1 MLFRPSHPLS
11 QLEYTAMQVGAVVL
25 EQDERGPKVFLLPD
39 NTILKV
45 FRPRSFWSR
54 DTLYSN
60 ARSFCRNAE
69 RLAALEIPTVKI
81 LKLYRFEGSMDTAVL
96 YQPLEGDT
104 LRDLLKRNAI
114 TTEICNKLGVFV
126 AQLHEQGIYFRSLH
140 FGNVLFTHH
149 GQFGL
154 IDIAD
159 MNIYGWSLSV
169 SSRIRNFKRIQ
180 KYHEDMLKLGQ
191 ENRFTI
197 MDAYIKYAGLNQNQ
211 RDRLL
216 SKIRY
221 QPHLQHDEN

>member
-1 MLFRPSHPLS
+1 MLFRPSHPLT
-11 QLEYTAMQVGAVVL
+11 QHQYAAMQDGAVVL
-25 EQDERGPKVFLLPD
+25 EQDERGPKVFLLSN

-69 RLAALEIPTVKI
+69 RLDSLGIPTVKV

-96 YQPLEGDT
+96 YQPLEGAT
-104 LRDLLKRNAI
+104 LRDLLKQNAI
-114 TTEICNKLGVFV
+114 TTEICNKLGAFV
-126 AQLHEQGIYFRSLH
+126 AQLHQQGIYFRSLH
-140 FGNVLFTHH
+140 FGNVLFTYDE
-149 GQFGL
+149 QFGL

-159 MNIYGWSLSV
+159 MNIYGWRLSV

-191 ENRFTI
+191 DNRLTI
-197 MDAYIKYAGLNQNQ
+197 MDAYIKHAGLTQHQSN
-211 RDRLL
+211 RLL
-216 SKIRY
+216 NKIRY
-221 QPHLQHDEN
+221 QPHLLQNES

>member
-1 MLFRPSHPLS
+1 MLFRPSHPLT
-11 QLEYTAMQVGAVVL
+11 QLQYATMQDGAVVL
-25 EQDERGPKVFLLPD
+25 EQDERGPKVYLLTN
-39 NTILKV
+39 NTILKI

-69 RLAALEIPTVKI
+69 RLDILGIPTVKI
-81 LKLYRFEGSMDTAVL
+81 LKLYRFEGSMETAVL
-96 YQPLEGDT
+96 YQPLEGVT

-114 TTEICNKLGVFV
+114 TTDISKKLGAFV
-126 AQLHEQGIYFRSLH
+126 AQLHQLGIYFRSLH
-140 FGNVLFTHH
+140 FGNVLLMHNE
-149 GQFGL
+149 QFGL

-159 MNIYGWSLSV
+159 MNIYGWPLSI

-191 ENRFTI
+191 DNRSAI
-197 MDAYIKYAGLNQNQ
+197 MDAYIQHAGLSQSQ
-211 RDRLL
+211 SDRLL

-221 QPHLQHDEN
+221 QPHLHPDEY